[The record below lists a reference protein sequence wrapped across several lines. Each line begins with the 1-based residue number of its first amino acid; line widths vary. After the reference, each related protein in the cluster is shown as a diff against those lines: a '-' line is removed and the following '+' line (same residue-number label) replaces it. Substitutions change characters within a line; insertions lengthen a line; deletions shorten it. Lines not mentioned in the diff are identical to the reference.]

1 MLSFLKRQVN
11 LNTIQGCQ
19 FDRAALKMQTSKCV
33 SRLFFWSCSPY
44 YTRFKSYCCEA
55 YNILRKSSNLIL
67 NLFHLMA
74 CSNIPDVASDPEK
87 GILKVTLYIPCL
99 FNFLASVFFFLWF
112 WLLWCL
118 QLQEKFRL
126 DMDDEA
132 CIHFFQDLINESV
145 SALFPQM
152 VETIHRWAQYWR

>member
-1 MLSFLKRQVN
+1 MH
-11 LNTIQGCQ
+11 
-19 FDRAALKMQTSKCV
+19 ASKCV
-33 SRLFFWSCSPY
+33 NKLFFLLSLLSCSPY

-55 YNILRKSSNLIL
+55 YNIIRKSSNLIL

-74 CSNIPDVASDPEK
+74 GSNIPDIASDPEK
-87 GILKVTLYIPCL
+87 GILKVTLY
-99 FNFLASVFFFLWF
+99 FSWDYFLTSISFSFSFLSVLWF
-112 WLLWCL
+112 SLWWCL

>member
-1 MLSFLKRQVN
+1 MLLKCTQANVWISFLFIY
-11 LNTIQGCQ
+11 L
-19 FDRAALKMQTSKCV
+19 L
-33 SRLFFWSCSPY
+33 LLSCSPY

-55 YNILRKSSNLIL
+55 YNIIRKSSNLIL

-74 CSNIPDVASDPEK
+74 GSNIPDIASDPEK
-87 GILKVTLYIPCL
+87 GILKVTLYFSCDY
-99 FNFLASVFFFLWF
+99 FLTSIFFSFSFLSVLWF
-112 WLLWCL
+112 SLWWCL